1 MSSPVTNPTP
11 THEPIV
17 WTQGATYTVTTR
29 LRDIGVAG
37 GLSLYQTA
45 GRTDTLP
52 RYEYFTADE
61 AKARRAHRVIAR
73 RLARLE
79 EPA

>member
-1 MSSPVTNPTP
+1 MTNPTP

-29 LRDIGVAG
+29 LR
-37 GLSLYQTA
+37 GLSLGGLTF
-45 GRTDTLP
+45 
-52 RYEYFTADE
+52 YETTSDGGYLFATADE